1 MIPMWRRA
9 LAALSLLSVAGA
21 ALAIDYRSV
30 SVPAAILYDAPSQAG
45 KKLYLIKAQTPVE
58 VVVRLEGWFKVRD
71 AEGTLAWIESRLL
84 SERRMLVVT
93 APVAEIR
100 QSDKPEAPVLAELD
114 KWVAVEFIEPASPG
128 WAKVRHRDGATG
140 YIRATQVWG
149 L

>member
-1 MIPMWRRA
+1 MWRRA

-30 SVPAAILYDAPSQAG
+30 NVPAAILYDAPSQAG

-58 VVVRLEGWFKVRD
+58 VVVRLDGWFKVRD
-71 AEGTLAWIESRLL
+71 AEGTLAWIESRQLI
-84 SERRMLVVT
+84 ERRMLVVT

-100 QSDKPEAPVLAELD
+100 QSDKPEAPVLAELE
-114 KWVAVEFIEPASPG
+114 KWVAVEFVEPAAPG

>member
-1 MIPMWRRA
+1 MTTMWRRA
-9 LAALSLLSVAGA
+9 FVALSLIGAASA

-30 SVPAAILYDAPSQAG
+30 GVPAAILYDAPSQAG

-58 VVVRLEGWFKVRD
+58 VVVRLEGWLKVRD
-71 AEGTLAWIESRLL
+71 AEGTLAWIEAKNLADKRT
-84 SERRMLVVT
+84 LVVT
-93 APVAEIR
+93 AARAEIR
-100 QSDKPEAPVLAELD
+100 QADKDAAAVLAELD

-140 YIRATQVWG
+140 YIRSTQVWG

>member
-1 MIPMWRRA
+1 MWRRA
-9 LAALSLLSVAGA
+9 LVAISLIGAASA

-45 KKLYLIKAQTPVE
+45 KRLYLIKAQTPVE
-58 VVVRLEGWFKVRD
+58 VVVRLEGWLKVRD
-71 AEGTLAWIESRLL
+71 AEGTLAWIEARNLADK
-84 SERRMLVVT
+84 RTLVVT
-93 APVAEIR
+93 APRAELR
-100 QSDKPEAPVLAELD
+100 QADKPEAAVLVELD

-140 YIRATQVWG
+140 YIRSMQVWG

>member
-1 MIPMWRRA
+1 MTIWRRA
-9 LAALSLLSVAGA
+9 LVALSLISAAGA

-30 SVPAAILYDAPSQAG
+30 SVPAAILFDAPSLQG

-71 AEGTLAWIESRLL
+71 AEGTLAWLESRNLV
-84 SERRMLVVT
+84 EKRTLVVT
-93 APVAEIR
+93 APQAEIR
-100 QSDKPEAPVLAELD
+100 QSDKLESAVLAELD

-140 YIRATQVWG
+140 YIRSTQVWG